1 MEASAIFPHQ
11 LFARHPSV
19 RHGRIIFLI
28 EDQRFFGEPG
38 TEIRFHKNKLILHR
52 ASMAAY
58 QESLTASG
66 HTLHYIRHE
75 PSESMDYLFHP
86 LKTSGIKTLHVADP
100 IDSLLEK
107 RLHENSAKYGIALHI
122 DPSPAFLTDR
132 AWFKNLFGR
141 PGHYSMTSFYIAQR
155 KRLDIMLNKGKPEG
169 GRWTF
174 DTENRSPL
182 PASVS
187 IPLPVFPESNVYVNE
202 AKKYVQQNFTHNPGD
217 TSFFFYPV
225 THDEAVSWLHDFLE
239 KRLVYFGKYQ
249 DAIHKEHSI
258 LFHALLS
265 PALNIGLLTPDEIM
279 TETFSFAQAH
289 KGKIPLNSLEG
300 FIRQIIGWR
309 EFVRAV
315 YCLEGDRQRKKNFW
329 GHTRRLPKSLYTGTT
344 GIEPI
349 DTTISRLSSSAYTHH
364 IERLMV
370 LGNLM
375 LLCEIDPDEVY
386 RWFMEMFIDSY
397 DWVMVPNVYG
407 MSQYADGGLMV
418 TKPYISSSK
427 YILRMSNYRKGP
439 WCDTWDALYW
449 NFINKHRSVF
459 RKNPRMG
466 FMVSAFD
473 RMSADRQKTHLSRA
487 EDFLSGLH

>member
-1 MEASAIFPHQ
+1 
-11 LFARHPSV
+11 
-19 RHGRIIFLI
+19 
-28 EDQRFFGEPG
+28 
-38 TEIRFHKNKLILHR
+38 
-52 ASMAAY
+52 
-58 QESLTASG
+58 
-66 HTLHYIRHE
+66 
-75 PSESMDYLFHP
+75 
-86 LKTSGIKTLHVADP
+86 
-100 IDSLLEK
+100 
-107 RLHENSAKYGIALHI
+107 
-122 DPSPAFLTDR
+122 
-132 AWFKNLFGR
+132 
-141 PGHYSMTSFYIAQR
+141 
-155 KRLDIMLNKGKPEG
+155 LDIMLNKGKPEG

-289 KGKIPLNSLEG
+289 KGKIPPNSLEG